1 MNNSAF
7 FDFDKCHISNNLWS
21 LFIKRIGIFK
31 ARQAVSQALDL
42 QKMQGTSSTLPVL
55 IFETCGAA
63 LVNDEIVR
71 THIGLTYVQ
80 VGMILIYSKKLN
92 SIQLLRDNLD

>member
-1 MNNSAF
+1 MNNSNF
-7 FDFDKCHISNNLWS
+7 FEFDKCHVSNNLWPI
-21 LFIKRIGIFK
+21 FINQIGIFK

-42 QKMQGTSSTLPVL
+42 QKMQGKASTLPVL
-55 IFETCGAA
+55 IIETCGAA
-63 LVNDEIVR
+63 LVSEEIVG
-71 THIGLTYVQ
+71 THIGLMYVQ

>member
-1 MNNSAF
+1 MNHSTF
-7 FDFDKCHISNNLWS
+7 FDFDKCHVSNNLWPF
-21 LFIKRIGIFK
+21 FINQIGISK

-42 QKMQGTSSTLPVL
+42 QKMQGTSTTLPVL
-55 IFETCGAA
+55 ITETCGAA
-63 LVNDEIVR
+63 LVNEDIVR
-71 THIGLTYVQ
+71 THIGLRYVQ